1 MYEIWLAMNIAYET
15 ALGLLPALAPLV
27 LMWAVMMV
35 INRKKLKRV
44 KPVTLAAVA
53 VLVAL
58 AAVLALPSLS
68 KSTLADMGYGVDW
81 AALLGMAAGVGVAA
95 AVLLWPV
102 LAMRK
107 R

>member
-27 LMWAVMMV
+27 LMWAAVMF
-35 INRKKLKRV
+35 INRKKLALV
-44 KPVTLAAVA
+44 SGSVLAAVA

-68 KSTLADMGYGVDW
+68 QSTLADMGYWVDW

-102 LAMRK
+102 LAMRQ

>member
-1 MYEIWLAMNIAYET
+1 
-15 ALGLLPALAPLV
+15 
-27 LMWAVMMV
+27 MWAVMMV

-44 KPVTLAAVA
+44 KTVTLAAVA
-53 VLVAL
+53 VLLSL

-68 KSTLADMGYGVDW
+68 QSTLADMGYWVDW
-81 AALLGMAAGVGVAA
+81 TALLGMAAGVGVAA

-102 LAMRK
+102 LAMRQ

>member
-53 VLVAL
+53 VLVAR

-68 KSTLADMGYGVDW
+68 KSTLADMGYWVDW
-81 AALLGMAAGVGVAA
+81 AALLGMASGVGVAA
-95 AVLLWPV
+95 AVLLWPL
-102 LAMRK
+102 LAMRQ

>member
-1 MYEIWLAMNIAYET
+1 
-15 ALGLLPALAPLV
+15 
-27 LMWAVMMV
+27 MMV

-44 KPVTLAAVA
+44 KTVTLAAVA
-53 VLVAL
+53 VLLSL

-68 KSTLADMGYGVDW
+68 QSTLADMGYWVDW
-81 AALLGMAAGVGVAA
+81 TALLGMAAGVGVAA

-102 LAMRK
+102 LAMRQ

>member
-1 MYEIWLAMNIAYET
+1 MNEIWLAMNVAFET

-35 INRKKLKRV
+35 IHRKKLKRV
-44 KPVTLAAVA
+44 KPATLAAVA

-58 AAVLALPSLS
+58 VAVVALPSLTPS
-68 KSTLADMGYGVDW
+68 SLADMTDWVDW
-81 AALLGMAAGVGVAA
+81 ASLLGQAAGLGLAA
-95 AVLLWPV
+95 GLLIWPV
-102 LAMRK
+102 LAMRQ

>member
-15 ALGLLPALAPLV
+15 ALGLVPALAPLV

-53 VLVAL
+53 VLLSL

-68 KSTLADMGYGVDW
+68 QSTLADMGYWVDW
-81 AALLGMAAGVGVAA
+81 TALLGMAAGVGVAA

-102 LAMRK
+102 LAMRQ

>member
-44 KPVTLAAVA
+44 KLATLAAVA
-53 VLVAL
+53 VLVA
-58 AAVLALPSLS
+58 VVALPSLTQS
-68 KSTLADMGYGVDW
+68 SLVDMTYWVDW

-95 AVLLWPV
+95 ALLMWPV
-102 LAMRK
+102 LAMRQ

>member
-44 KPVTLAAVA
+44 KTVTLAAVA
-53 VLVAL
+53 VLLSL

-68 KSTLADMGYGVDW
+68 QSTLADMGYWVDW

-102 LAMRK
+102 LAMRQ